1 MSLHVQTQVITPSKS
16 SVTKMTFEGFAA
28 GVFAVMPGEFI
39 RSGKL
44 PVTSLP
50 AAQVRLLP
58 SVSPLVGLQVTA
70 LGVNLQIRL
79 DNGEG
84 SNAIQRSPVKYGC
97 ARKISNRAGI

>member
-1 MSLHVQTQVITPSKS
+1 MDLEICLMSLHVQAQVITPSKS

-28 GVFAVMPGEFI
+28 GVFAVMPGELV

-58 SVSPLVGLQVTA
+58 GVGPLVGLQVTA
-70 LGVNLQIRL
+70 LGVNL
-79 DNGEG
+79 
-84 SNAIQRSPVKYGC
+84 K
-97 ARKISNRAGI
+97 

>member
-1 MSLHVQTQVITPSKS
+1 
-16 SVTKMTFEGFAA
+16 MTFEGFAA
-28 GVFAVMPGEFI
+28 GVFAVMPSEFI

-58 SVSPLVGLQVTA
+58 GVSPLVGLQVTA
-70 LGVNLQIRL
+70 LGVNLQRRL
-79 DNGEG
+79 YNSDERERGIKC
-84 SNAIQRSPVKYGC
+84 NAMRLLNKIYGC